1 MIENVLPSRFAPRND
16 DLLLDARNYPNFYHL
31 QLLIKRNFDISKD
44 YYLLCLHS
52 LTHCCG
58 SCSLD
63 LFKKFNLK
71 TKMCGIVGVVS
82 NKNVVTKIIDGLKKL
97 EYRGYDSAGIA
108 VLENHRFKTV
118 KEEGKIA
125 NLELALKENPTKSTI
140 GIGHTRWATHGRPS
154 KQNAHPHASSTVCV
168 VHNGIIENYQEL
180 KAKLQKKGVKF
191 LSQTDTEVVPHLIE
205 YHYQKTG
212 DIKKSLSSALEEIQ
226 GTLALAVIFKDRED
240 VIAFAKKGSPL
251 ILGVGENENY
261 IASDYYAVS
270 AHTNKIIIL
279 EDGEFGIVTAKSYEI
294 FDSAGKKLKKKVKI
308 MEAENSKISK
318 DGFDHFMLKEIF
330 EQPRV
335 LEETIQA
342 YVNID
347 NGSTHLPNFP
357 FDLKKINKITIVAC
371 GTSYYAGMCAKYLIE
386 EIADTEV
393 EVDIASEFRYR
404 AHPFRSDNLMVFIS
418 QSGET
423 ADTIAALKYAKSRG
437 QKILSIVNAPH
448 SSMAQLSDAV
458 IRTIAGPE
466 IGVASTKAYTAQIS
480 VLSLFAIELGFL
492 KGKVD
497 KAEKLKLIAQ
507 IVEAGAKMNHFFEE
521 ENIKNIKKVARYL
534 VKAQHMLYIGRG
546 ISQVTAFEA
555 ALKLRELS
563 YIDAQGIAAGELKH
577 GTIALIDKKMP
588 VIVIAPS
595 NNLFDKILS
604 NAQEVKTRGGKII
617 FISDKKGIAYFD
629 KMADKKIEIPQL
641 SGIIQEALLPV
652 VSTQLLAYYVALFK
666 GSDVDQPR
674 NLAKSVTVE

>member
-1 MIENVLPSRFAPRND
+1 
-16 DLLLDARNYPNFYHL
+16 
-31 QLLIKRNFDISKD
+31 
-44 YYLLCLHS
+44 
-52 LTHCCG
+52 
-58 SCSLD
+58 
-63 LFKKFNLK
+63 
-71 TKMCGIVGVVS
+71 MCGIVGVVS
-82 NKNVVTKIIDGLKKL
+82 NTNVVAKILDGLKKL

-108 VLENHRFKTV
+108 VLENGRFKTV

-125 NLELALKENPTKSTI
+125 SLELLLKEDSLDSTI

-154 KQNAHPHASSTVCV
+154 RQNAHPHASSTVCV

-180 KAKLQKKGVKF
+180 KQKLQKKGVKF

-205 YHYQKTG
+205 YHYQKTS
-212 DIKKSLSSALEEIQ
+212 DIKKSLAAALEEIH
-226 GTLALAVIFKDRED
+226 GTLALAVIFKGKEN

-251 ILGVGENENY
+251 ILGIGEKENY
-261 IASDYYAVS
+261 IASDYYALS
-270 AHTNKIIIL
+270 AHTNKIIVL
-279 EDGEFGIVTAKSYEI
+279 EDGEFGIVAADSYEI
-294 FDSAGKKLKKKVKI
+294 FNSAGKKLKKKIKL
-308 MEAENSKISK
+308 MEAQNNKVSK

-357 FDLKKINKITIVAC
+357 FDLKKINKVTIVAC
-371 GTSYYAGMCAKYLIE
+371 GTSYYAGQCAKYLIE
-386 EIADTEV
+386 EIAGVEV

-404 AHPFRSDNLMVFIS
+404 THPFRSDNLMLFIS

-423 ADTIAALKYAKSRG
+423 ADTIAALKYAKSKG
-437 QKILSIVNAPH
+437 QKILSIVNVAH
-448 SSMAQLSDAV
+448 SSMAQLSDVV

-466 IGVASTKAYTAQIS
+466 IGVASTKAYTAQVAI
-480 VLSLFAIELGFL
+480 LSLFAIELADV
-492 KGKVD
+492 KD
-497 KAEKLKLIAQ
+497 KLTKQQKLDLISQ
-507 IVEAGAKMNHFFEE
+507 IVEAGAKMNHVFDA
-521 ENIKNIKKVARYL
+521 ENINNIKKIARSL
-534 VKAQHMLYIGRG
+534 SKAKHMLYIGRG
-546 ISQVTAFEA
+546 VSQITAFEA

-563 YIDAQGIAAGELKH
+563 YLDAQGIAAGELKH

-588 VIVIAPS
+588 VVVIAPRNS
-595 NNLFDKILS
+595 LFEKILS
-604 NAQEVKTRGGKII
+604 NAEEVNARGGKII
-617 FISDKKGIAYFD
+617 FISDQKGIAQFS
-629 KMADKKIEIPQL
+629 KMADKKILIPQT

-666 GSDVDQPR
+666 GNDVDQPR